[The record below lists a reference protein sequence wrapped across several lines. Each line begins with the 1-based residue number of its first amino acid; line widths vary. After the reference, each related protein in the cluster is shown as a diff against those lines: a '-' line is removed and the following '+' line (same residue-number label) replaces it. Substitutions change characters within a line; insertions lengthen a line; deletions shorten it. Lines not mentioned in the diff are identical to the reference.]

1 MLTLS
6 KKIMRK
12 LYLNLFAGLMLV
24 NVNAQ
29 TKKIAFIG
37 QADVYNSNIPTASDG
52 LTYDDDRAAAVWFM
66 ETFLPAHTGS
76 VSGNYFSFQDVAE
89 GADISNYDVI
99 WIQSDGATY
108 TERLNE
114 WPRGTVE
121 GNGDKHCI
129 LRESGFQWN
138 GQCSQLEDDF
148 MWKIKQFYKSGKK
161 LLLGNFAG
169 KGLEVFGVFDGL
181 SNPWEYRPNQSFGD
195 TSANPA
201 NTVGAWG
208 TNWSGTATPILIT
221 GITTNS
227 VSCTNTSQSIEFLG
241 AGTEKKNRALQ
252 YNLNWGRIFDD
263 VGGSSSTFEQRRQK
277 FQTTLNAE
285 ILLENC
291 DGMEIQA
298 AKFNP
303 RNPGDGTV
311 IWYGGGVYDW
321 YAPGGNNQNVK
332 KLTEN
337 TLLYLAGGESMLSSQ
352 NFSGKFSISIY
363 PNPVSNILTIK
374 SEGNVNSEI
383 YDLNGRKILTSDSIN
398 IDVKKLSV
406 GIYYIRIND
415 GKSSQTLKFTK
426 N

>member
-1 MLTLS
+1 
-6 KKIMRK
+6 MRK
-12 LYLNLFAGLMLV
+12 LYLSLFAGLMFAGIG
-24 NVNAQ
+24 AQ
-29 TKKIAFIG
+29 SKKIAFIG
-37 QADVYNSNIPTASDG
+37 QADVYTSNIPTASDG

-66 ETFLPAHTGS
+66 ETFLPAHSGN

-89 GADISNYDVI
+89 GADISSYDVI

-121 GNGDKHCI
+121 GNGDKHCV
-129 LRESGFQWN
+129 LREEGFQWN
-138 GQCSQLEDDF
+138 GQCSTLEDDF

-195 TSANPA
+195 TAANPA
-201 NTVGAWG
+201 NTAGAWG
-208 TNWSGTATPILIT
+208 TNWGGTATTILLT
-221 GITTNS
+221 GISTNT
-227 VSCTNTSQSIEFLG
+227 VNCTNTSQSIEFLG

-263 VGGSSSTFEQRRQK
+263 AGGASSTIGQRRQVFK
-277 FQTTLNAE
+277 NTLNAE

-291 DGMEIQA
+291 DGTEIQA
-298 AKFNP
+298 ARFNP

-311 IWYGGGVYDW
+311 IWYGAGVYDW
-321 YAPGGNNQNVK
+321 YAPGGSNQNVK

-337 TLLYLAGGESMLSSQ
+337 TLLYLAGGESMLSSTDSQ
-352 NFSGKFSISIY
+352 GKQKVSLY
-363 PNPVSNILTIK
+363 PNPVSTILNIQA
-374 SEGNVNSEI
+374 EENVNSEI
-383 YDLNGRKILTSDSIN
+383 YDMNGRKIIYSESKTIPVDKLVPGNYSVKVKVGTSY
-398 IDVKKLSV
+398 K
-406 GIYYIRIND
+406 
-415 GKSSQTLKFTK
+415 TLKFIK
-426 N
+426 K

>member
-1 MLTLS
+1 
-6 KKIMRK
+6 MRK
-12 LYLNLFAGLMLV
+12 LYLSLFAGLMFV

-29 TKKIAFIG
+29 MKKIAFIG
-37 QADVYNSNIPTASDG
+37 QADVYNTNIPTANDG

-66 ETFLPAHTGS
+66 ETFLPAHS
-76 VSGNYFSFQDVAE
+76 ANISGNYFSFQDVAE
-89 GADISNYDVI
+89 GADISGYDVI

-121 GNGDKHCI
+121 GNGDKHCL
-129 LRESGFQWN
+129 LREAGFQWN
-138 GQCSQLEDDF
+138 GQCGQLEDDF

-181 SNPWEYRPNQSFGD
+181 NNPWEYRPNQSFGD
-195 TSANPA
+195 TAANPA
-201 NTVGAWG
+201 NTAGAWG
-208 TNWSGTATPILIT
+208 TNWSGTTTSILLT
-221 GITTNS
+221 GITTSS

-263 VGGSSSTFEQRRQK
+263 AGGAGSTLAQRRQI
-277 FQTTLNAE
+277 FQNTLNAE

-291 DGMEIQA
+291 DGTEIQA
-298 AKFNP
+298 ARFNP
-303 RNPGDGTV
+303 RNSSDGTI
-311 IWYGGGVYDW
+311 IWYGSGVYDW

-337 TLLYLAGGESMLSSQ
+337 TLLYLAGGESMLSAQ

-374 SEGNVNSEI
+374 SKGNVNSEI
-383 YDLNGRKILTSDSIN
+383 YDMNGRKVLTSNSKN
-398 IDVKKLSV
+398 IDVKQLSAGV
-406 GIYYIRIND
+406 YSIKISDEKIYQI
-415 GKSSQTLKFTK
+415 LKFIK
-426 N
+426 K

>member
-1 MLTLS
+1 
-6 KKIMRK
+6 MRK
-12 LYLNLFAGLMLV
+12 LYLSLFAGVMFV
-24 NVNAQ
+24 NINAQ
-29 TKKIAFIG
+29 SKKIAFIG

-66 ETFLPAHTGS
+66 ETFLPAHSGT

-89 GADISNYDVI
+89 GADINGYDVI

-121 GNGDKHCI
+121 GNGDKHCL
-129 LRESGFQWN
+129 LREAGFQWN

-181 SNPWEYRPNQSFGD
+181 STPWEYRPNQSFGD
-195 TSANPA
+195 TTANPA
-201 NTVGAWG
+201 NTAGAWG
-208 TNWSGTATPILIT
+208 TNWSGTATPILLT

-227 VSCTNTSQSIEFLG
+227 ESCINTSQSIEFLG

-252 YNLNWGRIFDD
+252 YNLNWGRIFEDA
-263 VGGSSSTFEQRRQK
+263 GGANSTLAQRRQK
-277 FQTTLNAE
+277 FQTTLNAD

-291 DGMEIQA
+291 DGDEIQA
-298 AKFNP
+298 VRFNP
-303 RNPGDGTV
+303 RNSGDGTI
-311 IWYGGGVYDW
+311 IWFGAGVYDW
-321 YAPGGNNQNVK
+321 YAPGGSNQNVK

-337 TLLYLAGGESMLSSQ
+337 SLLYLAGGESMLSLTDFQ
-352 NFSGKFSISIY
+352 GKQKVSIY
-363 PNPVSNILTIK
+363 PNPASTVLNIQTEEIVS
-374 SEGNVNSEI
+374 SEI
-383 YDLNGRKILTSDSIN
+383 YDMNGRKIISSKSKTIPVDKLVPGNYSVKVKTRTSYN
-398 IDVKKLSV
+398 IFKFIKK
-406 GIYYIRIND
+406 
-415 GKSSQTLKFTK
+415 
-426 N
+426 

>member
-1 MLTLS
+1 M
-6 KKIMRK
+6 KK
-12 LYLNLFAGLMLV
+12 LYLSLFAGIMLA
-24 NVNAQ
+24 NINAQ
-29 TKKIAFIG
+29 TKRIAFIG
-37 QADVYNSNIPTASDG
+37 QADVYSSNIPTASDG

-66 ETFLPAHTGS
+66 ETFLPAHSAS

-121 GNGDKHCI
+121 GNGDKHCV
-129 LRESGFQWN
+129 LREAGFQWN

-195 TSANPA
+195 TAANPA
-201 NTVGAWG
+201 NTAGAWG
-208 TNWSGTATPILIT
+208 TNWSGTATSILLT
-221 GITTNS
+221 GITTSS

-241 AGTEKKNRALQ
+241 TGTEKKNRALQ

-263 VGGSSSTFEQRRQK
+263 AGGSSSTLAQRRQK

-291 DGMEIQA
+291 DGTEIQA
-298 AKFNP
+298 ARFNP
-303 RNPGDGTV
+303 RNTGDGTI
-311 IWYGGGVYDW
+311 IWYGAGVYDW
-321 YAPGGNNQNVK
+321 YAPGGSNQNVK

-337 TLLYLAGGESMLSSQ
+337 SLLYLAGGESMLSSTDLQ
-352 NFSGKFSISIY
+352 GKQKVGIY
-363 PNPVSNILTIK
+363 PNPVSAILNIQAD
-374 SEGNVNSEI
+374 ENVSSEI
-383 YDLNGRKILTSDSIN
+383 YDMNGRKIISSESKTIPVDKLVPGNYS
-398 IDVKKLSV
+398 VKVKTGASYK
-406 GIYYIRIND
+406 IF
-415 GKSSQTLKFTK
+415 KFIK
-426 N
+426 K